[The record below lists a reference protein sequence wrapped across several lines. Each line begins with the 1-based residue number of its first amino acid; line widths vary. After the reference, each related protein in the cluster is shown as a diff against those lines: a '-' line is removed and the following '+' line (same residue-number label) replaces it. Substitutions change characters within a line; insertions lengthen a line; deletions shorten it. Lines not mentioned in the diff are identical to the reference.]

1 MHPMLDR
8 IHMFIRFRKEHVQLI
23 GKVDSPTLVVDLE
36 SLGVR
41 VRSSGGVTK
50 REEGGYDVEDLS
62 HAWESLPSS
71 YTPMAFKVFH
81 QSLGKRLDPGVE
93 LKASPA
99 KLLQGHNVF
108 GPTSIRKGAE
118 VMLKW
123 LAGSYPDLWAK
134 LDVLSIE
141 VYALDCTFSARMP
154 NEQTALQ
161 VIQFM
166 RGVSNGQTRNRGDDY
181 ETTAYW
187 GAKDGRLRKIKA
199 YLKGPE
205 FQRQL
210 EEVKKAAR
218 GASSNPEPRDDLDNA
233 HVRAW
238 KVLKRE
244 ARCAMSHLSAAR
256 TLRVMQ
262 DPRLQEFARLLL
274 RLEATVMHRWLERRN
289 LPTNLWELCDYQ
301 EALRDQERCFIQE
314 CWSAVTGELFAAF
327 EGMTMKRIDD
337 EKVLA
342 ALIEKYTK
350 VGKGKWTK
358 ARADKATGTIIPPMF
373 VPGKASDAQARNL
386 SRTYR
391 SLKDYGWEETMASMS
406 RASFYRHVA
415 DLEAVGISKAMLQNL
430 KDYDNTRNVVP
441 ILRLLEVD
449 FSAQVP
455 DWYVEPSVEAA

>member
-1 MHPMLDR
+1 MLDR
-8 IHMFIRFRKEHVQLI
+8 IHMFIRFRKEHVQAI
-23 GKVDSPTLVVDLE
+23 GKADSPTLIVDLE

-41 VRSSGGVTK
+41 MRSSGGLTK

-118 VMLKW
+118 VMIKW

-218 GASSNPEPRDDLDNA
+218 GASSNPEPREDLDNA

-238 KVLKRE
+238 KVRKRE
-244 ARCAMSHLSAAR
+244 ARCAMPHLSAAR

-337 EKVLA
+337 DKVLA

-358 ARADKATGTIIPPMF
+358 ARADKATGTIIPPVF
-373 VPGKASDAQARNL
+373 VPGKPSDAYARNL
-386 SRTYR
+386 FRTYR
-391 SLKDYGWEETMASMS
+391 SLKDYGWEETMASMN
-406 RASFYRHVA
+406 RASFYNHVR
-415 DLEAVGISKAMLQNL
+415 DLVDAGISKAMLQNL
-430 KDYDNTRNVVP
+430 NEYDNTRNVVP

>member
-1 MHPMLDR
+1 MLDR
-8 IHMFIRFRKEHVQLI
+8 IHMFIRFRKEFVQVA
-23 GKVDSPTLVVDLE
+23 GSDKNPTLLVDLE

-41 VRSSGGVTK
+41 MRSSGGVSK
-50 REEGGYDVEDLS
+50 REGGEGYDVEGLS

-108 GPTSIRKGAE
+108 GPTSIRMGAE

-123 LAGSYPDLWAK
+123 LAGTYPVLFSK
-134 LDVLSIE
+134 LDVLSIQ

-154 NEQTALQ
+154 NQQTALQ
-161 VIQFM
+161 VMQFM

-187 GAKDGRLRKIKA
+187 GSKEGRLRKIKA

-205 FQRQL
+205 FRRQL
-210 EEVKKAAR
+210 DEVLKASR
-218 GASSNPEPRDDLDNA
+218 GARVDPEPREDLDNA

-238 KVLKRE
+238 KLHKRE
-244 ARCAMSHLSAAR
+244 RHMPMSSLSAAR
-256 TLRVMQ
+256 TLRVLQ
-262 DPRLQEFARLLL
+262 DPRLLEFADLLL

-289 LPTNLWELCDYQ
+289 LSTNLWELCDYQ

-314 CWSAVTGELFAAF
+314 CWREATAELFAAF
-327 EGMTMKRIDD
+327 EGMTMRVIEDD
-337 EKVLA
+337 KVLA
-342 ALIEKYTK
+342 ALIENYTK

-358 ARADKATGTIIPPMF
+358 ARADHATGAIIPAIF
-373 VPGKASDAQARNL
+373 VPGKPSDAQARNL
-386 SRTYR
+386 FRTFR
-391 SLKDYGWEETMASMS
+391 SLKDYGWEETQASMS
-406 RASFYRHVA
+406 KATFYRHIA
-415 DLEAVGISKAMLQNL
+415 DLEAVGLSKAMLQNL
-430 KDYDNTRNVVP
+430 KDYDRTRNVVP
-441 ILRLLEVD
+441 ILRLLDID

-455 DWYVEPSVEAA
+455 SWAPEVSVEAA

>member
-1 MHPMLDR
+1 MLDR
-8 IHMFIRFRKEHVQLI
+8 IHMFIRFRREYVQAI

-41 VRSSGGVTK
+41 MRSAGGVQK
-50 REEGGYDVEDLS
+50 REDGEGYDVEGLS

-108 GPTSIRKGAE
+108 GPTSIRMGAE

-123 LAGSYPDLWAK
+123 LAGSYPDLWSK

-154 NEQTALQ
+154 NQQTALQ

-187 GAKDGRLRKIKA
+187 GSKEGRLRKIKA

-205 FQRQL
+205 FRRQL
-210 EEVKKAAR
+210 AEILKAAR
-218 GASSNPEPRDDLDNA
+218 GATVNPEPREDLDNA

-238 KVLKRE
+238 KLHRRE
-244 ARCAMSHLSAAR
+244 RHMPMSSLSAAR

-262 DPRLQEFARLLL
+262 DPRLLEFADLLL

-289 LPTNLWELCDYQ
+289 LPTNLWDLCVYQ
-301 EALRDQERCFIQE
+301 EALRDQDRCFIQE
-314 CWSAVTGELFAAF
+314 CWSAVTSELFAAF

-337 EKVLA
+337 DKVLA

-350 VGKGKWTK
+350 EGKGKWTE
-358 ARADKATGTIIPPMF
+358 ARVDASTGTIVPRIYI
-373 VPGKASDAQARNL
+373 PGKSSDSYARNL
-386 SRTYR
+386 FRTYR
-391 SLKDYGWEETMASMS
+391 SLKDYGWEETIASMS
-406 RASFYRHVA
+406 RASFYRHVS

-430 KDYDNTRNVVP
+430 KDYDNTCNVVP
-441 ILRLLEVD
+441 ILRFLEVD
-449 FSAQVP
+449 FKNQVP
-455 DWYVEPSVEAA
+455 SWAPEVSVEAA

>member
-1 MHPMLDR
+1 MLDR
-8 IHMFIRFRKEHVQLI
+8 IHMFIRFRREYVQAI

-41 VRSSGGVTK
+41 MRSAGGVQK
-50 REEGGYDVEDLS
+50 REDGEGYDVEGLS

-108 GPTSIRKGAE
+108 GPTSIRMGAE

-123 LAGSYPDLWAK
+123 LAGSYPDLWSK

-154 NEQTALQ
+154 NQQTALQ

-187 GAKDGRLRKIKA
+187 GSKEGRLRKIKA

-205 FQRQL
+205 FRRQL
-210 EEVKKAAR
+210 AEILKAAR
-218 GASSNPEPRDDLDNA
+218 GATVNPEPREDLDNA

-238 KVLKRE
+238 KLHRRE
-244 ARCAMSHLSAAR
+244 RHMPMSSLSAAR
-256 TLRVMQ
+256 TLWVMQ
-262 DPRLQEFARLLL
+262 DPRLLEFADLLL

-289 LPTNLWELCDYQ
+289 LPTNLWDLCVYQ
-301 EALRDQERCFIQE
+301 EALRDQDRCFIQE
-314 CWSAVTGELFAAF
+314 CWSSVTSELFAAF

-337 EKVLA
+337 DKVLA

-350 VGKGKWTK
+350 EGKGKWTE
-358 ARADKATGTIIPPMF
+358 ARADASTGTIIPRIF
-373 VPGKASDAQARNL
+373 IPGKSSDSYARNL
-386 SRTYR
+386 FRTYR

-406 RASFYRHVA
+406 RASFYRHVS
-415 DLEAVGISKAMLQNL
+415 DLESVGISKAMLQNL
-430 KDYDNTRNVVP
+430 KDYDNTCNVVP
-441 ILRLLEVD
+441 ILRFLEVD
-449 FSAQVP
+449 FKNQVP
-455 DWYVEPSVEAA
+455 SWAPEVSVEAA